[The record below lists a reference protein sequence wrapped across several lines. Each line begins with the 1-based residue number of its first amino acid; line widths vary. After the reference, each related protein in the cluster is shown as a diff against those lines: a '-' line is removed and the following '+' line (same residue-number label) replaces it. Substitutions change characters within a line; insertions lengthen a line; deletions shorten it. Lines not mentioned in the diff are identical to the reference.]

1 MFSPTL
7 NSVSEGTKRYDGART
22 EEEMLKFVAR
32 FIEDRVTSSKLQDHQ
47 YFGFLENVILEDG

>member
-1 MFSPTL
+1 M
-7 NSVSEGTKRYDGART
+7 SEGTKRYDGART

-32 FIEDRVTSSKLQDHQ
+32 FIEDRVSSSILQDHQ